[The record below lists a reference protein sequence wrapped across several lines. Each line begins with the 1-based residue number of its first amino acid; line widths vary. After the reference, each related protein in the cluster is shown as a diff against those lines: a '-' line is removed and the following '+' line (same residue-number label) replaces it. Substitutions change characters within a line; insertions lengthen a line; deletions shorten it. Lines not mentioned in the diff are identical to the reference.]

1 LQDHK
6 APNVGWIKYLVGGV
20 CFLVDFASK
29 DWARTSLAT
38 IGELPFI
45 PGFLRFNLVTNTGA
59 AFNLGS
65 GHAIV
70 MTIIATAVTTLLV
83 VWVMKEE
90 RRAVAGKALIN
101 IGAGFL
107 VGGAVG
113 NLADRFLRGRV
124 TDFIEF
130 AFFRF
135 PVFNC
140 ADVCIDIGVGLLIIA
155 AWRNRK
161 AAKSASTSAGSDKEG
176 AGPSSLSNAEDQKI

>member
-1 LQDHK
+1 MQDHK
-6 APNVGWIKYLVGGV
+6 APNPCWIKYLVGGV
-20 CFLVDFASK
+20 CFLVDFVSK

-70 MTIIATAVTTLLV
+70 MTIIATAVTVVLI
-83 VWVMKEE
+83 VWVLKEE
-90 RRAVAGKALIN
+90 RKALAGKVLIN

-140 ADVCIDIGVGLLIIA
+140 ADVCIDIGIGLLLIA

-161 AAKSASTSAGSDKEG
+161 AAKPEAVIDESDKQAAEHG
-176 AGPSSLSNAEDQKI
+176 TLLNADDRKT